1 MNDQGLIFFLPNATW
16 LQPPAWAHAMI
27 TQTWQPQALPIEV
40 TIAADKQQSLA
51 EHAEA
56 PPTIPAGTVAGTV
69 SVSAQANDNRST
81 VALRVTNFGVHPATV
96 AVSIKPAKGA
106 SFALEDAAVKCW
118 QLSSAKLTDAN
129 TPGQPDKIVPQA
141 LGAVSLSPLLVPA
154 FSFTACEVASAAQ

>member
-40 TIAADKQQSLA
+40 TIAADKQQSSA

-96 AVSIKPAKGA
+96 SVSIKPAKGA

-141 LGAVSLSPLLVPA
+141 LGAVSLSPLSVPA
-154 FSFTACEVASAAQ
+154 FSFTTCEVASAAQ